1 MANVGIMSTKLANL
15 AIPKCLVETSSSVLH
30 YYVGKRAP
38 SFPRGPTVAVSI

>member
-15 AIPKCLVETSSSVLH
+15 AIPKCLVETVV
-30 YYVGKRAP
+30 VGPALLRRKRAP